1 MQAAIVIIDIF
12 ANQRDI
18 NFTRT
23 DFPVFQTYTCGSIG
37 TLRFPVKHLD
47 FNFRR
52 TVFTHPEISLWRK
65 GQETFGGNVH
75 IGELH
80 IVLATGVIAKPAG
93 RVLLTNVTI
102 HHHNGINP
110 FAVFVVDTL
119 F

>member
-12 ANQRDI
+12 TNQRDI

-75 IGELH
+75 IRELH
-80 IVLATGVIAKPAG
+80 KVLATGVIAKPAS
-93 RVLLTNVTI
+93 RVLLTHVTI
-102 HHHNGINP
+102 HHHDGINP